1 MEKTME
7 RSNESHAM
15 STSPKKEKWS
25 QKLTSKASRNLGGKF
40 AKKAQVRGM
49 LVGEDTY
56 CCHVNVLSIF
66 PITTT

>member
-7 RSNESHAM
+7 RGIESHAEF
-15 STSPKKEKWS
+15 SHAEKWS
-25 QKLTSKASRNLGGKF
+25 QRLASKASRNLGGKF

-56 CCHVNVLSIF
+56 SCHVNVLSIF